1 MFIYRSSILML
12 ELKGGNEEIRTLET
26 FRFASLAVKCLRPLG
41 HVSLFGAPGETR
53 TLKPF
58 GTGF

>member
-1 MFIYRSSILML
+1 ML
-12 ELKGGNEEIRTLET
+12 ELNGGNGEIRTLET

-53 TLKPF
+53 TLTPF
-58 GTGF
+58 DIGF